1 MATLNNSQAVEDFD
15 WDKPLEKET
24 ESQGDD
30 ALELDPTSESLD
42 PVSESINSAPP
53 EKKEK
58 AANMELLLDIPLEIT
73 AELGRTRMII
83 NDLLQLGQGSVI
95 ELNKLAGEPLEIL
108 VNQKLI
114 ARGEVVV
121 VNEKFGIRLT
131 DIISP
136 LERPGSLEAVGSQI
150 PASSGPHPGLGHSSS
165 GPQTGPDP
173 GGRRAGNL
181 FIGQFRQQLERHS
194 PGRRKNPGEAGVP
207 SARSVMRGF
216 ERSPAWIAGNLS

>member
-1 MATLNNSQAVEDFD
+1 METGPQVQNDPDFD
-15 WDKPLEKET
+15 WEESTHPPASPSVADKGA
-24 ESQGDD
+24 GDI
-30 ALELDPTSESLD
+30 AA
-42 PVSESINSAPP
+42 PVAPP
-53 EKKEK
+53 PEETAGAFQKL
-58 AANMELLLDIPLEIT
+58 ELLLDIPLEIT

-136 LERPGSLEAVGSQI
+136 MERI
-150 PASSGPHPGLGHSSS
+150 KHLG
-165 GPQTGPDP
+165 
-173 GGRRAGNL
+173 
-181 FIGQFRQQLERHS
+181 
-194 PGRRKNPGEAGVP
+194 
-207 SARSVMRGF
+207 
-216 ERSPAWIAGNLS
+216 